1 MILRKFNRLDFY
13 DIGEEQRELIKD
25 SLTYDNP
32 KYLQAKRF
40 SGYKNIK
47 IPPYLTY
54 YEEYTDSLGQRV
66 LSVPIG
72 YNYKEILGEDIRNFK
87 ITDSREEHKV
97 IYPDFLFDLRHDQKV
112 AEESYFDEINNNS
125 EFPRC
130 LIQLSTGKG
139 KAQPL
144 YTKILTPKG
153 FKKMV
158 DIEVGDYVIG
168 RDGKKTKVIG
178 VYPQGIKPVYE
189 ITFKDGTKTR
199 CSDEHLWWYR
209 ELGDKRL
216 DRDFKIATLKEIMTK
231 PLKVGRAF
239 NLSIPKNKPIKD
251 FENKVLP
258 LDSYA
263 LGCLLGDGCLVT
275 LNSDK
280 QSSCYFSSTEGDI
293 IERLNTSIKSFGE
306 FILNPHTQCQY
317 VFRCVGGTKNSKFR
331 EVLNDLGVCV
341 KSGEK
346 FIPNSY
352 LFASKE
358 DRFALLQGLFD
369 TDGCVVPNGSF
380 TFTTSSKQLS
390 EDIAF
395 LCRSL
400 GYRALI
406 TSRNR
411 VGKTYKTYGKEYIRK
426 SLEYTIR
433 IQTHDNI
440 FTSKKHLEKDI
451 EACGKHRKQESYRDL
466 IITNIQYVGEEEC
479 QCIMVDNEDHTYI
492 CDDFVVTHNTVLALH
507 IAFRL
512 SVKTLVLVHKDDL
525 VVGWKKDI
533 EKAFG
538 GKIDTGLIKAKSR
551 KVGEQITIATV
562 QTLSRMSEEELS
574 QYTSQFGLVVMDE
587 CHRVGINIFNV
598 IDKFGSKYK
607 LGLSATPIR
616 SDGLDFVFKLFFG
629 GIGYKHIIEEG
640 DEDICNCEVR
650 KIKSNYV
657 YKPFVVGNQIFNE
670 EDFKGN
676 MPKEFT
682 YLEDIPYKKRPRL
695 MYSTVDNLSVMS
707 NKTKVVVCKKIIE
720 HFREGH
726 SIIAFFNQKEHIN
739 IYYRYLSRYIPSEKI
754 ALYYGDSKESSQS
767 LMEKAESKEVLITL
781 ATYAKA
787 TEGTNVK
794 SWEVAF
800 LVSSLNNR
808 KNLEQ
813 ATGRIRRKKEG
824 KLNPAIVYDVVY
836 DKCYSLQ
843 SHYHTRE
850 GVYDRLKYIIKD
862 KHKKGLFQRGYQGR
876 S

>member
-54 YEEYTDSLGQRV
+54 YEEYTDNLGQRV

-72 YNYKEILGEDIRNFK
+72 YNYKEILGEDIRNLK
-87 ITDSREEHKV
+87 ITDSREEHRV

-139 KAQPL
+139 K
-144 YTKILTPKG
+144 
-153 FKKMV
+153 
-158 DIEVGDYVIG
+158 
-168 RDGKKTKVIG
+168 
-178 VYPQGIKPVYE
+178 
-189 ITFKDGTKTR
+189 
-199 CSDEHLWWYR
+199 
-209 ELGDKRL
+209 
-216 DRDFKIATLKEIMTK
+216 
-231 PLKVGRAF
+231 
-239 NLSIPKNKPIKD
+239 
-251 FENKVLP
+251 
-258 LDSYA
+258 
-263 LGCLLGDGCLVT
+263 
-275 LNSDK
+275 
-280 QSSCYFSSTEGDI
+280 
-293 IERLNTSIKSFGE
+293 
-306 FILNPHTQCQY
+306 
-317 VFRCVGGTKNSKFR
+317 
-331 EVLNDLGVCV
+331 
-341 KSGEK
+341 
-346 FIPNSY
+346 
-352 LFASKE
+352 
-358 DRFALLQGLFD
+358 
-369 TDGCVVPNGSF
+369 
-380 TFTTSSKQLS
+380 
-390 EDIAF
+390 
-395 LCRSL
+395 
-400 GYRALI
+400 
-406 TSRNR
+406 
-411 VGKTYKTYGKEYIRK
+411 
-426 SLEYTIR
+426 
-433 IQTHDNI
+433 
-440 FTSKKHLEKDI
+440 
-451 EACGKHRKQESYRDL
+451 
-466 IITNIQYVGEEEC
+466 
-479 QCIMVDNEDHTYI
+479 
-492 CDDFVVTHNTVLALH
+492 TVLALH

-533 EKAFG
+533 EKFFG

-670 EDFKGN
+670 EDFKGK
-676 MPKEFT
+676 MPREFT

-695 MYSTVDNLSVMS
+695 MYSTVDNLSVTS

-739 IYYRYLSRYIPSEKI
+739 IYYRYLSRYIPAEKI

>member
-1 MILRKFNRLDFY
+1 MKIKKFNRLFLQ
-13 DIGEEQRELIKD
+13 GLNSEQSEKIKE

-40 SGYKNIK
+40 SGYKNIR
-47 IPPYLTY
+47 IPPYITY
-54 YEEYTDSLGQRV
+54 YTEEKGV

-72 YNYKEILGEDIRNFK
+72 FNYKEIIGEQPFEDLRV
-87 ITDSREEHKV
+87 EPKV
-97 IYPDFLFDLRHDQKV
+97 TYPEFLFDLRHDQKV

-130 LIQLSTGKG
+130 LLQLGTGKG
-139 KAQPL
+139 K
-144 YTKILTPKG
+144 
-153 FKKMV
+153 
-158 DIEVGDYVIG
+158 
-168 RDGKKTKVIG
+168 
-178 VYPQGIKPVYE
+178 
-189 ITFKDGTKTR
+189 
-199 CSDEHLWWYR
+199 
-209 ELGDKRL
+209 
-216 DRDFKIATLKEIMTK
+216 
-231 PLKVGRAF
+231 
-239 NLSIPKNKPIKD
+239 
-251 FENKVLP
+251 
-258 LDSYA
+258 
-263 LGCLLGDGCLVT
+263 
-275 LNSDK
+275 
-280 QSSCYFSSTEGDI
+280 
-293 IERLNTSIKSFGE
+293 
-306 FILNPHTQCQY
+306 
-317 VFRCVGGTKNSKFR
+317 
-331 EVLNDLGVCV
+331 
-341 KSGEK
+341 
-346 FIPNSY
+346 
-352 LFASKE
+352 
-358 DRFALLQGLFD
+358 
-369 TDGCVVPNGSF
+369 
-380 TFTTSSKQLS
+380 
-390 EDIAF
+390 
-395 LCRSL
+395 
-400 GYRALI
+400 
-406 TSRNR
+406 
-411 VGKTYKTYGKEYIRK
+411 
-426 SLEYTIR
+426 
-433 IQTHDNI
+433 
-440 FTSKKHLEKDI
+440 
-451 EACGKHRKQESYRDL
+451 
-466 IITNIQYVGEEEC
+466 
-479 QCIMVDNEDHTYI
+479 
-492 CDDFVVTHNTVLALH
+492 TVLALH

-533 EKAFG
+533 EKFFG

-562 QTLSRMSEEELS
+562 QTLSKMGEEELS

-629 GIGYKHIIEEG
+629 GIGYKHVIEEG

-650 KIKSNYV
+650 KIRSNYV
-657 YKPFVVGNQIFNE
+657 YKPFVVGNQQIFNE
-670 EDFKGN
+670 EDFKGK
-676 MPKEFT
+676 MPKEFI

-695 MYSTVDNLSVMS
+695 MYSTVDNLAVTS

-813 ATGRIRRKKEG
+813 ATGRIRRKK
-824 KLNPAIVYDVVY
+824 KV
-836 DKCYSLQ
+836 S
-843 SHYHTRE
+843 
-850 GVYDRLKYIIKD
+850 
-862 KHKKGLFQRGYQGR
+862 
-876 S
+876 